1 MSSNSNY
8 GCYIGVVSFVFGI
21 SFNIFYINN
30 LCYKYEERINK
41 IERLSCQQEVTN
53 KHLKY
58 KMNHK
63 YEVLNHDIHL
73 LNTKIEELDKKITS
87 FMEEKNNYYHP
98 INTYSESNTNYI
110 SDINDSDSNTVDS
123 ENSSESMV
131 HWSIL

>member
-8 GCYIGVVSFVFGI
+8 SCYIGAVSFVFGI

-58 KMNHK
+58 KMNYK

-73 LNTKIEELDKKITS
+73 LHTKIEELDKKMTS
-87 FMEEKNNYYHP
+87 FIEEKNNYY
-98 INTYSESNTNYI
+98 SKCNYI
-110 SDINDSDSNTVDS
+110 SDINDSDTISSDMNDS
-123 ENSSESMV
+123 DTINSDNDVETMINWSMV
-131 HWSIL
+131 